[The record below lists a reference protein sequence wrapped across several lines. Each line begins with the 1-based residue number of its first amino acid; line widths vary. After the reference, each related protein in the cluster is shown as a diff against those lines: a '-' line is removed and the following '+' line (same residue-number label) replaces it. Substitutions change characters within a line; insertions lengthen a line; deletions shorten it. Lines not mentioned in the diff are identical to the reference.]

1 MITTIQEVLFDL
13 IDLAENNPEM
23 MGLKIDGFSEFDTLG
38 EFIQEQREKM
48 EDLEEEAGGE

>member
-23 MGLKIDGFSEFDTLG
+23 MNLKIDGFSEFDTLG

>member
-1 MITTIQEVLFDL
+1 MKTTIQEALFDL

-23 MGLKIDGFSEFDTLG
+23 MNLKIVGFSEFETLG